1 VDTSTRLEG
10 LRQQL
15 RQDGVDGA
23 VIRRPAN
30 VAYLTGFP
38 ATPGHP
44 RLAVVG
50 PSRAALVAPGSA
62 EAARAYTAAD
72 LDVFGYAVPGAT
84 VDRVAEVELRSG
96 EALEQA
102 IETVGLRGRRI
113 GVEETQLSAY
123 HAAVLARHGTVA
135 PIGQRVEALRRIK
148 DADELRL
155 IRAAVAANDAGFE
168 AAGRAIG
175 PGTSEFRVQAALV
188 QAIEEAVDAPV
199 HLLDD
204 TNCLISGPRTAG
216 AVGLPTSRR
225 LEPADLMIVD
235 INPWIRGYKADT
247 TRTFSVGP
255 PSAEHRRIYD
265 TLARALEAA
274 ERVARPGVPANA
286 VYAALADTIAGAGY
300 GAGMRGHGGHAI
312 GLEHLERPYVIA
324 GDAMPLA
331 EGMVLTLE
339 PGIYLSDVGLRL
351 EDNYLVTADGLELLS
366 HYTRELVACG

>member
-1 VDTSTRLEG
+1 MDRSARLER
-10 LRQQL
+10 LRQL
-15 RQDGVDGA
+15 LHEDGVDGA

-50 PSRAALVAPGSA
+50 PKAAALVAPGSA
-62 EAARAYTAAD
+62 EAARAQTGPGVA
-72 LDVFGYAVPGAT
+72 VVGYAVPGAT
-84 VDRVAEVELRSG
+84 VDRVADVELLSG

-102 IETVGLRGRRI
+102 IETAGLPGRRI

-123 HAAVLARHGTVA
+123 HAAVVARWGTVSA
-135 PIGQRVEALRRIK
+135 IGPRVEALRRIK
-148 DADELRL
+148 DADELLL

-168 AAGRAIG
+168 AAGQAIG
-175 PGTSEFRVQAALV
+175 PGTSEFRVQAAV
-188 QAIEEAVDAPV
+188 VRAIEEAVDAPV

-216 AVGLPTSRR
+216 AVGPPTSRR
-225 LEPADLMIVD
+225 LETGDLMIVD
-235 INPWIRGYKADT
+235 INPFVRGYKADT

-255 PSAEHRRIYD
+255 PSAEHRRMYEV
-265 TLARALEAA
+265 LARALEAA

-286 VYAALADTIAGAGY
+286 VYAALADTITGAGY
-300 GAGMRGHGGHAI
+300 GAGLRGHGGHAI

-324 GDAMPLA
+324 GETMPLA

-339 PGIYLSDVGLRL
+339 PGIYLPDLGLRL
-351 EDNYLVTADGLELLS
+351 EDNYLVTAGGLELLS
-366 HYTRELVACG
+366 HFSRELVACR